1 MQMEIDENE
10 EEEEVEE
17 ERMEVDEEGEEEEG
31 GGNNQSLANTSSS
44 RSVRRHN
51 SSNVS
56 AASKQPPMNSY
67 LHQKCFIGL
76 PKLDEERIREFDMDE
91 LERDLEILESKR
103 KKNRINL
110 AIVIEYN
117 QKVNKI
123 KIIKYLNIIVESI

>member
-10 EEEEVEE
+10 EEEEDGEEE
-17 ERMEVDEEGEEEEG
+17 ERMEVDEGEGE
-31 GGNNQSLANTSSS
+31 GGNDQSLANTS
-44 RSVRRHN
+44 RSRRHN
-51 SSNVS
+51 SSNISVTQR
-56 AASKQPPMNSY
+56 QPPMNSY

-76 PKLDEERIREFDMDE
+76 PKLEEERIREFDMEE

-117 QKVNKI
+117 QKVTKM
-123 KIIKYLNIIVESI
+123 